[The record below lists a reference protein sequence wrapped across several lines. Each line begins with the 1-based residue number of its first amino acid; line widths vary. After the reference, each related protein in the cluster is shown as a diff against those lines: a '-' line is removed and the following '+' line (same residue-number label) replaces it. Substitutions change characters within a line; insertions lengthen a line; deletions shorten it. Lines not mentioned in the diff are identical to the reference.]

1 MLTNK
6 KFSVIMFF
14 IFLFTFLVVSIPSL
28 FIYKLLHT
36 AKEDISLEEIVR
48 IQLKENTIYNPLDLN
63 LLKYAYKME
72 LIKNTKPKVVALGSS
87 RVMQFRE
94 ESFNQD
100 FITTG
105 RAMNYLNEGY
115 LFLKEMT
122 RYYKPEIIILGLDF
136 WWFNDKYSQ
145 PKYFDNNKDTSIS
158 IKDKINKVLSA
169 IIKNEIDIN
178 IFKYISRDR
187 NNITNYD
194 NVGIISLEYS
204 NGFRK
209 DGSYQYSQFIL
220 GNKKNDDIK
229 FLNTFSRINNGLF
242 PFEYGEHISES
253 RVKIF
258 YDILNFA
265 RDNNIKL
272 ILFIPPLANEVVEKI
287 DSLGDKYNYI
297 NEFRNLINN
306 TSIEHYDF
314 HDMRNYYKD
323 SCEFIDGFHAGDVT
337 YQRILAKMYDS
348 NSSISKYL
356 NIDLIRK
363 SIDDNKGKTL
373 TIFDKSKYKIYKEND
388 YLELG
393 CVKQ

>member
-6 KFSVIMFF
+6 KFSIIMFF

-28 FIYKLLHT
+28 FIYDLLLK
-36 AKEDISLEEIVR
+36 AKEDTTIEKIVKFQLE
-48 IQLKENTIYNPLDLN
+48 KNAIYNPLDFN
-63 LLKYAYKME
+63 TFQYKLE
-72 LIKNTKPKVVALGSS
+72 LIKNKKPEIIALGSS

-94 ESFNQD
+94 ESFNTK

-105 RAMNYLNEGY
+105 GAMNFLNEGY
-115 LFLKEMT
+115 FFLKEMT
-122 RYYKPEIIILGLDF
+122 KYHRPKIIILGLDF
-136 WWFNDKYSQ
+136 WWFNENYYQ
-145 PKYFDNNKDTSIS
+145 PSLVNNLEEKNSN
-158 IKDKINKVLSA
+158 IKDKINQILSD
-169 IIKNEIDIN
+169 IIKNEIDFK
-178 IFKYISRDR
+178 IFKYISRDK
-187 NNITNYD
+187 NDITNYQ
-194 NVGIISLEYS
+194 NIGIRSLEYS

-220 GNKKNDDIK
+220 GDKENSDIG
-229 FLNTFSRINNGLF
+229 FSNTFNRIDNGNRR
-242 PFEYGEHISES
+242 FEYANHISKE

-258 YDILNFA
+258 DEIIKFA
-265 RDNNIKL
+265 KDNDIKL
-272 ILFIPPLANEVVEKI
+272 ILFIPPLANEVVEKM
-287 DSLGDKYNYI
+287 DSLGDKYNYVS
-297 NEFRNLINN
+297 EFRKLVKETN
-306 TSIEHYDF
+306 IENYDF

-323 SCEFIDGFHAGDVT
+323 SCEFVDGFHAGDVT

-373 TIFDKSKYKIYKEND
+373 TIFDKSKYKIYQEND